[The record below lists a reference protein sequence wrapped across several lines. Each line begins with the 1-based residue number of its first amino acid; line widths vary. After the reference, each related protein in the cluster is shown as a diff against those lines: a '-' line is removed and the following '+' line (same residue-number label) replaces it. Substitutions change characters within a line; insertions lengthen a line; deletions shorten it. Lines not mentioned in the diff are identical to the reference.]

1 MMMLLDVKELVG
13 GYRKKVALRRVSLNV
28 AEAEIV
34 GVIGHNGAGKTTL
47 LKSIFGLLPPWG
59 GHVVYEGKDITGQ
72 RTEINVREG
81 LSYMPQG
88 QGLFPDLS
96 VIDNLEL
103 GEYALGKKVTSV
115 SKFQVFE
122 LFPILRNRRNQKA
135 GTLSGGEQRMLSLG
149 LALMQSPRLLL
160 LDEPSIGLAPIIVKN
175 VMQTIKAVN
184 VRFKTGIIMVEQN
197 IDATSK
203 IVDRIYIIKVGQI
216 VFSGS
221 SDIAMD
227 KTKLWELF

>member
-1 MMMLLDVKELVG
+1 MLLEVKELVV
-13 GYRKKVALRRVSLNV
+13 GYRKKKALRRVSLDMG
-28 AEAEIV
+28 EGEII

-59 GHVVYEGKDITGQ
+59 GKVIYEGKDITG
-72 RTEINVREG
+72 RKTELNVRDG

-103 GEYALGKKVTSV
+103 GDYALGKKISSV
-115 SKFQVFE
+115 SMDQVFD
-122 LFPILRNRRNQKA
+122 LFPVLKSRGAQKA

-149 LALMQSPRLLL
+149 LALMQSPKLLL
-160 LDEPSIGLAPIIVKN
+160 LDEPSIGLAPIIVEN
-175 VMQTIKAVN
+175 VMETIKTIHS
-184 VRFKTGIIMVEQN
+184 RLKTSIIMVEQN
-197 IDATSK
+197 IDATSG
-203 IVDRIYIIKVGQI
+203 IVNRIFIIKVGKI

-221 SDIAMD
+221 SDIAFD
-227 KTKLWELF
+227 KRKLWELF